1 MQLSEQQKTEVD
13 ALLDQLL
20 DLQGQARDAYWQSL
34 TVTDPAVRAEVASFL
49 RAAASVGDFLSQPAR
64 PATDAVDDGLTV
76 GTILNGWRIT
86 ARIGRG
92 GMGEVY
98 KAARAQGDFDQRVAI
113 KVLQHSARQ
122 ELERFQVER
131 QILARLEHPS
141 IARLLD
147 GGTTPD
153 GRPYMVMEYVEG
165 LPITQYCAS
174 VGASVPARLRL
185 FIQVCE
191 GVAYAHSSLIVH
203 RDLKASNIL
212 VTKDGQAK
220 LLDFGIAKLLNSASD
235 PASTQAPLT
244 PASAA
249 PEQLLNQPITT
260 ATDTYALGVLLFEL
274 LTGTHPWVK
283 SGSPIA
289 HAVRAMVNKPVPLAS
304 SVAEIPA
311 SARVLRGDLDA
322 ILAKALREE
331 PNRRYVTADSFKADV
346 ERYLTG
352 DTVEARGGAR
362 LYRLGR
368 SLRRNRG
375 VVAAVLLVLVSLATG
390 LSIATV
396 QARRAAIERDIA
408 RRDASREEA
417 VRYGLTRLFRA
428 AITDEGGQKATAK
441 NMIDQSAVRVLREYR
456 DNPKLAGPLV
466 LTLADLYGALQ
477 DVEGAGTLLEGFLAE
492 ETGEANP
499 SDLADA
505 RQKLANIELL
515 RGHTDRSGQLLQQ
528 AMTFWEQA
536 PRRYAEERL
545 EGMGIRAKL
554 ERAHGDIDQS
564 IRTSRATL
572 DERIALSGR
581 NNRETAVL
589 YNSLAISLTS
599 ANRLEE
605 ALAAYRETIDI
616 YRRIGMGDA
625 LDTQI
630 ILGNV
635 GTLELRTGDIRA
647 AQEQLKSA
655 IEHERELAGNSAAVA
670 AAMGYYGRALWI
682 LNRNSI
688 GVLGE
693 AAALAAQYA
702 GATSPVSLQNRLFL
716 ADAQLSA
723 GDREAAHATL
733 SEVASAA
740 NKQYGPSHPLSLR
753 AQMGLARWSLA
764 SGRDVDLTEVVASLR
779 KAGPAAKLYLAEGL
793 ELSGRAQLA
802 KHENPAAL
810 ASLKEAVE
818 LRESGAPGSWELA
831 HARVALG
838 TALKANGD
846 PEAACTVLQQAA
858 AVLPQ
863 QLGPDHPE
871 TISLYNQVRALNQS
885 RCTVRK
891 DIPNTRAVSSSL

>member
-1 MQLSEQQKTEVD
+1 
-13 ALLDQLL
+13 
-20 DLQGQARDAYWQSL
+20 L

-64 PATDAVDDGLTV
+64 PATDEVDDGLTA
-76 GTILNGWRIT
+76 GTVLNGWRIT

-92 GMGEVY
+92 GMGDVY

-122 ELERFQVER
+122 EFERFQVER
-131 QILARLEHPS
+131 RILARLEHPS

-165 LPITQYCAS
+165 LPITQYCVS
-174 VGASVPARLRL
+174 TETSLPQRLRL

-212 VTKDGQAK
+212 VTADGQVK
-220 LLDFGIAKLLNSASD
+220 LLDFGIAKLLDSGSD
-235 PASTQAPLT
+235 PALTQAPLT
-244 PASAA
+244 PAFAA
-249 PEQLLNQPITT
+249 PEQLLGQPITT

-274 LTGTHPWVK
+274 LTGAHPWIR
-283 SGSPIA
+283 SGSAIA
-289 HAVRAMVNKPVPLAS
+289 QAMRAVVNKPAPLAS
-304 SVAEIPA
+304 SAAATPV
-311 SARVLRGDLDA
+311 SARALRGDLDA
-322 ILAKALREE
+322 IVAKALREE
-331 PNRRYVTADSFKADV
+331 PSRRYVTADSFKADI
-346 ERYLTG
+346 ERYLSG

-368 SLRRNRG
+368 TLRRNRG
-375 VVAAVLLVLVSLATG
+375 LVAAVLLVLVSLAVG
-390 LSIATV
+390 LSIATF
-396 QARRAAIERDIA
+396 QARQAAIERDIA

-428 AITDEGGQKATAK
+428 AISDQGGQKATAK
-441 NMIDQSAVRVLREYR
+441 SMIDQSALRVLHEYR
-456 DNPKLAGPLV
+456 DQPKLAGPLV

-477 DVEGAGTLLEGFLAE
+477 DVAGAGALLEGFLAE
-492 ETGEANP
+492 ERGQANP

-536 PRRYAEERL
+536 PRQYAEERL

-554 ERAHGDIDQS
+554 ERAHGDIDRS

-616 YRRIGMGDA
+616 YRKIGMGDA

-635 GTLELRTGDIRA
+635 GTLELRTGEIQA
-647 AQEQLKSA
+647 AQEQLRSA
-655 IEHERELAGNSAAVA
+655 IEHERELAGDSAAVA

-682 LNRNSI
+682 LNRNSLE
-688 GVLGE
+688 VLSE
-693 AAALAAQYA
+693 AAALAARYA
-702 GATSPVSLQNRLFL
+702 GASSPVSLQNRLFL

-723 GDREAAHATL
+723 GDLEAAHATL
-733 SEVASAA
+733 SEVVASA
-740 NKQYGPSHPLSLR
+740 NKQYGAAHPLSLR
-753 AQMGLARWSLA
+753 AQLGYGRWALA
-764 SGRDVDLTEVVASLR
+764 SGRDVDLTEVVDSLR
-779 KAGPAAKLYLAEGL
+779 KAGPAAKLSLAEAL
-793 ELSGRAQLA
+793 ELLGRVQLT
-802 KHENPAAL
+802 KHENL
-810 ASLKEAVE
+810 AGLGSLKEAVA
-818 LRESGAPGSWELA
+818 LRESAAPASWELA
-831 HARVALG
+831 HVRVALG
-838 TALKANGD
+838 AALKANGD
-846 PEAACTVLQQAA
+846 AEAACTVLQQAA
-858 AVLPQ
+858 AVLPS
-863 QLGPDHPE
+863 QLGSDHPE

-891 DIPNTRAVSSSL
+891 DSPNTRAVSSSL

>member
-1 MQLSEQQKTEVD
+1 
-13 ALLDQLL
+13 
-20 DLQGQARDAYWQSL
+20 
-34 TVTDPAVRAEVASFL
+34 VRAELASFL

-64 PATDAVDDGLTV
+64 PATDEVDDGLTV
-76 GTILNGWRIT
+76 GTVLNGWRIT

-98 KAARAQGDFDQRVAI
+98 KAARAQGDFDHRVAI

-174 VGASVPARLRL
+174 VGASLPERLRL
-185 FIQVCE
+185 FTQVCE

-212 VTKDGQAK
+212 VTADGHVK
-220 LLDFGIAKLLNSASD
+220 LLDFGIAKLLDSGPD
-235 PASTQAPLT
+235 PAMTQAPLT

-249 PEQLLNQPITT
+249 PEQLLGQPVTT

-274 LTGTHPWVK
+274 LTGAHPWVK
-283 SGSPIA
+283 SGSAIA
-289 HAVRAMVNKPVPLAS
+289 QAVRAVVNKPAPLVS
-304 SVAEIPA
+304 SAAETPA
-311 SARVLRGDLDA
+311 SARALRGDLDA
-322 ILAKALREE
+322 IVAKSLREE
-331 PNRRYVTADSFKADV
+331 PSRRYVTADSFKADV
-346 ERYLTG
+346 ERYLNG
-352 DTVEARGGAR
+352 DPVEARGGAR
-362 LYRLGR
+362 MYRLGR
-368 SLRRNRG
+368 TLRRNRG
-375 VVAAVLLVLVSLATG
+375 LVAAVLLVLVSLATG
-390 LSIATV
+390 LSIATF
-396 QARRAAIERDIA
+396 QARRAEIERDIA

-428 AITDEGGQKATAK
+428 AISDQGGQKATAK
-441 NMIDQSAVRVLREYR
+441 SMIDQSALRVLREYR
-456 DNPKLAGPLV
+456 DQPKLAGPLV

-477 DVEGAGTLLEGFLAE
+477 DVAGAGALLEGFLAAE
-492 ETGEANP
+492 RGQASP

-515 RGHTDRSGQLLQQ
+515 QGHTDRSGQLLQQ
-528 AMTFWEQA
+528 AMAVWEQA
-536 PRRYAEERL
+536 PQRYAEERL

-554 ERAHGDIDQS
+554 ERAHGDIDGS

-572 DERIALSGR
+572 EERIALSGR
-581 NNRETAVL
+581 NSRETAVL

-616 YRRIGMGDA
+616 YRKIGMGDA

-630 ILGNV
+630 ILANV
-635 GTLELRTGDIRA
+635 GTLELRTGEIQA
-647 AQEQLKSA
+647 AAEQLKSA
-655 IEHERELAGNSAAVA
+655 IEHERDLAGDSAAVA

-682 LNRNSI
+682 LDRNSME
-688 GVLGE
+688 VLGE
-693 AAALAAQYA
+693 AASLAARYA

-723 GDREAAHATL
+723 GDLEAAHATL
-733 SEVASAA
+733 SEVVESAG
-740 NKQYGPSHPLSLR
+740 KQYGPAHLLSLR
-753 AQMGLARWSLA
+753 ARLGYARWSLA
-764 SGRDVDLTEVVASLR
+764 SGHDVDLTEVVAALR
-779 KAGPAAKLYLAEGL
+779 RAGPAAKLPLAEGL
-793 ELSGRAQLA
+793 ELLGRVQLA
-802 KHENPAAL
+802 KHENQAGL
-810 ASLKEAVE
+810 ASLKEAVA
-818 LRESGAPGSWELA
+818 LRESAAPASWELA
-831 HARVALG
+831 HVRVVLG
-838 TALKANGD
+838 EALKANGD
-846 PEAACTVLQQAA
+846 AQTARSELQQAVT
-858 AVLPQ
+858 VLRS
-863 QLGPDHPE
+863 QLGAEHPE
-871 TISLYNQVRALNQS
+871 TIRTRRALS
-885 RCTVRK
+885 AAT
-891 DIPNTRAVSSSL
+891 L